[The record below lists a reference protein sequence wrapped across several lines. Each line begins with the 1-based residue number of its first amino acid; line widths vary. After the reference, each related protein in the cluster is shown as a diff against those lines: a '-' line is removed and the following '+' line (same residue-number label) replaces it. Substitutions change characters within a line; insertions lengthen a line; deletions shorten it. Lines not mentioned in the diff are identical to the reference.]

1 MRRKKK
7 LIMNL
12 FKILIVILII
22 AGIYFIFKP
31 KKKINTTKT
40 NENNLE
46 YIKVTTVNESN
57 VKIKL
62 PETIKDANTNTEI
75 PQEEKKYT
83 PLTQTTERYLVPILV
98 NNEVTVLIG
107 DDSEKL
113 LENNQKV
120 QVGNEYMVSGIAE
133 TIQAVYYFTV
143 DNYEYPILLLLGESG
158 KLHYVDIEKAYHTGK
173 FEVSGIL
180 KNISE
185 VENVYQVTVEES
197 GKTYQSA
204 IIECIN
210 NEGYEFNIDMI
221 GK

>member
-31 KKKINTTKT
+31 KKKINTAKT

-173 FEVSGIL
+173 FEVSGVL

-185 VENVYQVTVEES
+185 VENVYQVTVEEN

>member
-7 LIMNL
+7 LIINL
-12 FKILIVILII
+12 LKILLVILII
-22 AGIYFIFKP
+22 TGIYFIFKP
-31 KKKINTTKT
+31 KKKITTSKS

-46 YIKVTTVNESN
+46 YIKVTTVDESN
-57 VKIKL
+57 VKVEL
-62 PETIKDANTNTEI
+62 PETIKDATTNTEI

-83 PLTQTTERYLVPILV
+83 PLTKTSERYLVPILV

-113 LENNQKV
+113 LSNNSNV

-133 TIQAVYYFTV
+133 TIQSVYYFTI
-143 DNYEYPILLLLGESG
+143 DEYDYPILLLLGESG
-158 KLHYVDIEKAYHTGK
+158 KLHFVDIEKAYRTGK
-173 FEVSGIL
+173 FEINGYI
-180 KNISE
+180 KNIPE
-185 VENVYQVTVEES
+185 VENVYQVTAEEKGNTS
-197 GKTYQSA
+197 NSA

-210 NEGYEFNIDMI
+210 GEGYEFNIDMI